1 MGLIT
6 KEVEITLNG
15 RTISYYE
22 DLGYEIPRYYDKH
35 SHKWSIKRGTTI
47 KIKICD
53 LQKCSNVRV
62 DIECDCC
69 KKNYD
74 IEYCAYNAKKNR
86 DGKIYCKSCVLKLFN
101 SGENNINW
109 NPNLTDEERNR
120 NRHSEKSEFV
130 RKVMARDNAICQCC
144 GKNAKVVH
152 HLDGYNWCVEKRY
165 DETNGVALCK
175 NCHTNF
181 HGTYGYGYN
190 TKQQFEE
197 WLGYALG
204 ELLKY
209 DGEILK
215 TRKIIEVDTL
225 IIYNSAQEISK
236 KYNVSKELIYASCNK
251 VKKNIKKHCYLYYDK
266 YLKMSEEEIK
276 KHIEWAFSNDTY
288 KEVICLNF
296 LMVFKSI
303 ADAKSYYNIKANIV
317 ACCKGERKSA
327 GKLPDGT
334 KLHWMYYK
342 DYLKLSNKEKQ
353 DFENKYKIKNIES
366 EVA

>member
-6 KEVEITLNG
+6 KEVEVVLAGTNIKHF
-15 RTISYYE
+15 E
-22 DLGYEIPRYYDKH
+22 DLGYEIPRHYNKH
-35 SHKWSIKRGTTI
+35 EHKWSVKIGTTI
-47 KIKICD
+47 KVKTCD
-53 LQKCSNVRV
+53 LQNNSNARV
-62 DIECDCC
+62 NIECDSC
-69 KKNYD
+69 KRRYD
-74 IEYCAYNAKKNR
+74 VAYYAYSAKNR
-86 DGKIYCKSCVLKLFN
+86 EGNIYCKSCTAKLFR
-101 SGENNINW
+101 SGENHPLW
-109 NPNLTDEERNR
+109 KQDLTEEERDR
-120 NRHSEKSEFV
+120 NRCSEKSEFV

-165 DETNGVALCK
+165 DETNGIALCK

-225 IIYNSAQEISK
+225 MIYNSAQEISN
-236 KYNVSKELIYASCNK
+236 KYDVSKELIYASCNK
-251 VKKNIKKHCYLYYDK
+251 VKKNIKKHCYLYYDE

-288 KEVICLNF
+288 TEVICLNS
-296 LMVFKSI
+296 LIVFKSI

-353 DFENKYKIKNIES
+353 DLENKYKIKNKES